1 MADTEE
7 ALHALFGA
15 SPTTDLPPVLDDWK
29 PTPELEALVA
39 DNHTTVQGLVEKGID
54 TFASD
59 PAYFENL
66 TQSAI
71 NNRTVRTRVQSRKEN
86 RS

>member
-1 MADTEE
+1 MADIDT
-7 ALHALFGA
+7 ALTALFGDK
-15 SPTTDLPPVLDDWK
+15 PTTDLPPVLEDWK
-29 PTPELEALVA
+29 PTEALEALVA
-39 DNHTTVQGLVEKGID
+39 DNGTTVARLVEKGTD